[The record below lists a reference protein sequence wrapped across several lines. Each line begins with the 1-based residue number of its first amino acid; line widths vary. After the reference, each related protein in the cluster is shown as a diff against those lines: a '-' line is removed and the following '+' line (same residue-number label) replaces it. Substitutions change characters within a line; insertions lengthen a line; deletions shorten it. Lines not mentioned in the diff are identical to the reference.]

1 MWYTQANLVGRDAQ
15 FLGMEASSV
24 QAKVP
29 KGTVKQQRIMS
40 LINDKC

>member
-15 FLGMEASSV
+15 LLGMEASSL

-29 KGTVKQQRIMS
+29 NGTIKQQRITS